1 MSVCCNYTLY
11 ITRTHANTPA
21 QTQRQKDLIIRW
33 ENACASGR
41 VCACQAVSVAVDF
54 RNVSSLSCQRVS
66 ACVNALGY
74 RCSAECK
81 RVCM

>member
-1 MSVCCNYTLY
+1 MRLVECVHVSFC
-11 ITRTHANTPA
+11 
-21 QTQRQKDLIIRW
+21 
-33 ENACASGR
+33 
-41 VCACQAVSVAVDF
+41 AVSVAVDF